1 MNRAEILSPPVRD
14 VFILDQTNP
23 TQALLECFNER
34 LVISVGGGT
43 NREKSKSDR
52 TFALLRA
59 RRSRPCRRA
68 AEQRDEGAPLHS
80 ITSSDIRD
88 LSRHVRF
95 VPKPDLPTA
104 ANDAH
109 RLAHSS
115 RSSARI
121 SRDSGTSIPSAFATC
136 RLTSNSILVGC
147 STGRSAGLV
156 PLRIRST

>member
-59 RRSRPCRRA
+59 CRERPRRRA
-68 AEQRDEGAPLHS
+68 AKQRDERAPLHHS
-80 ITSSDIRD
+80 ITSSARASTEAGR
-88 LSRHVRF
+88 SR
-95 VPKPDLPTA
+95 
-104 ANDAH
+104 
-109 RLAHSS
+109 
-115 RSSARI
+115 
-121 SRDSGTSIPSAFATC
+121 PSALAVVKLMTK
-136 RLTSNSILVGC
+136 SNLVGC
-147 STGRSAGLV
+147 STGISAGFAPRRTLSINSAARRNAAGKFA
-156 PLRIRST
+156 P